1 MRARPTATRLYLADR
16 TVLGVLI
23 ALAAYAAVYLAM
35 AVFVDVAL
43 RNPPVV
49 LVSVLALVGT
59 RALVGLFY
67 AAVPPTAAALVAD
80 GARPGHRAAVM
91 ARLGAANALG
101 MAVGPAAA
109 GWIAFHDLSLA
120 LYVAAALPL
129 LSLLVVWW
137 RLPLD
142 GPLPGD
148 TPRPPRQ
155 ALTWRDPRLR
165 LPIGAVFAAM
175 VSVTIAQVVV
185 GFFAIDRLGL
195 SPADGARVAGL
206 SLTAVGVGLM
216 VSQMLVMRLKSV
228 PPARWIA
235 LGAAISA
242 IGFASLALIDVQWQ
256 LLLAYAVSSFG
267 MGFVFPSFQA
277 LAADS
282 VEAHEQGAAQ
292 GTVASVQGFGM
303 VRSGQWRALF
313 WPVCGL
319 VIAAAIMNWP
329 VHSPRQTHAFSYVN
343 HAVALAEAQ
352 RYDEALHELD
362 KAEALQPGDVD
373 AHWIRAGVHF
383 DLQNFDEALE
393 HYQLALAGDPTFSGA
408 HRGIGAV
415 LVAVGKYA
423 QAEQHFQAALE
434 LDPLDHI
441 AMSKLAIIY
450 TTRSEPLRALALLE
464 KAAEI
469 APTDAQVQLN
479 MGNVHLAL
487 RQFDAAIAAYE
498 HALALDPQY
507 VDAHLNL
514 ASVHA
519 ANGDFDSA
527 IVHLRLAL
535 ELQPD
540 NNQAILT
547 LVNLYVQ
554 SDRRVEAVEFLKRRI
569 AAGDEHYQPL
579 LNALMQPGP

>member
-1 MRARPTATRLYLADR
+1 MSAVSPPTHTIPGLPALVFTALAGTMAMMAFVAVVGPVVRLLRLAEWHAGLAVTAAGLLWMLAARRWGLLSDR
-16 TVLGVLI
+16 IGRRRVLLI

-142 GPLPGD
+142 GPLVGD
-148 TPRPPRQ
+148 APRPPRQ

-165 LPIGAVFAAM
+165 LPVGAVFAAM

-303 VRSGQWRALF
+303 VIGPLLGTLLYR
-313 WPVCGL
+313 V
-319 VIAAAIMNWP
+319 
-329 VHSPRQTHAFSYVN
+329 SPGAPYLMVG
-343 HAVALAEAQ
+343 AVLA
-352 RYDEALHELD
+352 
-362 KAEALQPGDVD
+362 V
-373 AHWIRAGVHF
+373 
-383 DLQNFDEALE
+383 
-393 HYQLALAGDPTFSGA
+393 LALAA
-408 HRGIGAV
+408 VRHRPG
-415 LVAVGKYA
+415 
-423 QAEQHFQAALE
+423 
-434 LDPLDHI
+434 
-441 AMSKLAIIY
+441 LA
-450 TTRSEPLRALALLE
+450 
-464 KAAEI
+464 
-469 APTDAQVQLN
+469 
-479 MGNVHLAL
+479 
-487 RQFDAAIAAYE
+487 
-498 HALALDPQY
+498 
-507 VDAHLNL
+507 
-514 ASVHA
+514 
-519 ANGDFDSA
+519 
-527 IVHLRLAL
+527 
-535 ELQPD
+535 
-540 NNQAILT
+540 
-547 LVNLYVQ
+547 
-554 SDRRVEAVEFLKRRI
+554 
-569 AAGDEHYQPL
+569 
-579 LNALMQPGP
+579 